1 MDRVTRMELS
11 IRGTPVTI
19 TAATVVLLLVGLG
32 IAGYGGYD
40 YLQQREAVDDAV
52 SVESTVVD
60 TEIDRSA
67 GRGLH
72 YRVTVNHTYRY
83 NGTGYTSEQVFPG
96 SIAPSYN
103 VREDAEDV
111 IDPYEP
117 NETVTAYV
125 DPDSPGRAFLE
136 RRATLAPLLFVGIGS
151 LVLVLVTLDAVGAPT
166 PGRGTELRPAT
177 GREPTR
183 YETLFGRD
191 RDAINR
197 LSKRLIVGGPV
208 VFLLSIVATVVLAF
222 NAESS
227 SIRAEVT
234 DPIGL
239 TLLTAAV
246 AALVSVAA
254 VLLYAVWSFTEYRR
268 LRERIPEPR
277 PPSPFRHPTRLV
289 TILST
294 NDELDPYGRRVRWT
308 GFAFA
313 VIVFCVG
320 LLVWIRPV

>member
-1 MDRVTRMELS
+1 MNVS
-11 IRGTPVTI
+11 VRGTPATI
-19 TAATVVLLLVGLG
+19 TTATVVLLLVGLG

-40 YLQQREAVDDAV
+40 YLQQQEAIDDAV
-52 SVESTVVD
+52 PVESTVVD
-60 TEIDRSA
+60 TAIDRSA

-111 IDPYEP
+111 IEPYEP
-117 NETVTAYV
+117 NATVTAYV

-136 RRATLAPLLFVGIGS
+136 RRATWGPFQFVGIGG
-151 LVLVLVTLDAVGAPT
+151 LIVVLVTLDAVGAPN

-191 RDAINR
+191 RDTINR
-197 LSKRLIVGGPV
+197 LSKRLIAGTSV
-208 VFLLSIVATVVLAF
+208 VFLLSIVATVILAF

-227 SIRAEVT
+227 SIRADVT

-239 TLLTAAV
+239 ALLSAAV
-246 AALVSVAA
+246 AALVFVIAL
-254 VLLYAVWSFTEYRR
+254 LLYAVWSFTEYRR

-289 TILST
+289 TILHT
-294 NDELDPYGRRVRWT
+294 DDELDAYGRRVRRT

-313 VIVFCVG
+313 VVVFCVG